1 MDFFINYWHII
12 MAVAVLPA
20 VAVLFVC
27 RCFGL
32 PRDAQLDKV
41 REWLLWAVTEAEKN
55 LGGGTGKLKLRQVY
69 DLFVTRFPWLA
80 KIVSFELFSDM
91 VDDALDE
98 MREMLANNQAV
109 KALVNGEGAQ
119 NE

>member
-1 MDFFINYWHII
+1 METPSRTTWRNELWSLSSTTGISSWP
-12 MAVAVLPA
+12 LSPSW
-20 VAVLFVC
+20 
-27 RCFGL
+27 R
-32 PRDAQLDKV
+32 
-41 REWLLWAVTEAEKN
+41 WLAWPSTATSWAVTEAEKE